1 MRQFRY
7 SKISNFPNYADSWS
21 SAILMLSNF
30 KGSQFMHFLY
40 TIHTSTINF
49 YMSSSSF
56 HYHLVKCTTFSFLF
70 TISCQCRS
78 LTDWLIDIFMRSIFL
93 IYPQL
98 KKSKSW
104 FSKICVNMVLQTEK
118 SIDSVWVVTVR
129 GAFRTES
136 NIWDEF
142 FC

>member
-56 HYHLVKCTTFSFLF
+56 HYHLDKCTTFSFLF
-70 TISCQCRS
+70 TISRQCRS
-78 LTDWLIDIFMRSIFL
+78 LTDWLIDISMWSIFL

-98 KKSKSW
+98 KKSKSSISDVW
-104 FSKICVNMVLQTEK
+104 LGSKHASAFHLVLTVSSTNLKQQIQT
-118 SIDSVWVVTVR
+118 ILLW
-129 GAFRTES
+129 
-136 NIWDEF
+136 
-142 FC
+142 